1 MKSLVIRE
9 GMKSLLLHIHRP
21 GRILDEVFH
30 ACPIWTRPWDRP
42 LGIALGLTRRL
53 SRQAGRGSQGEES
66 LVFFAQTAAL
76 MT

>member
-9 GMKSLLLHIHRP
+9 GMKLLLLHIHRP
-21 GRILDEVFH
+21 GCLLDEVFQ
-30 ACPIWTRPWDRP
+30 ACPTWMRPWDRP
-42 LGIALGLTRRL
+42 LGIALGLTQRL
-53 SRQAGRGSQGEES
+53 SRRAGRSSHGEES

>member
-1 MKSLVIRE
+1 
-9 GMKSLLLHIHRP
+9 MKSLLLHIHRP
-21 GRILDEVFH
+21 GRILDEVFQ
-30 ACPIWTRPWDRP
+30 ACPIWTRP

>member
-21 GRILDEVFH
+21 GRILDEVFQ
-30 ACPIWTRPWDRP
+30 ACPIGRPWDRP